1 MPLEIK
7 LTDKQVEILL
17 DRPEE
22 CICECWLESG
32 VCAWMNEE
40 ELKIYPEI
48 MTMRFCDVYHT
59 VVNMIKNKL
68 IVISAETPHYQLIE
82 WIIHDMVD
90 GSTWDRHGEREI
102 NQLVK
107 LKTHL
112 EDSGLYCAD
121 IIEWCNSVQERKRE
135 NNG

>member
-7 LTDKQVEILL
+7 LTDKQSEILL

-22 CICECWLESG
+22 CICECWLDSG
-32 VCAWMNEE
+32 VCAWMNQE

-68 IVISAETPHYQLIE
+68 IVISAEMPHYQLIE
-82 WIIHDMVD
+82 WIIRDMVD
-90 GSTWDRHGEREI
+90 SSTWDRYGDKAEKELS
-102 NQLVK
+102 QMKKYLS
-107 LKTHL
+107 
-112 EDSGLYCAD
+112 ESGLYCVD
-121 IIEWCNSVQERKRE
+121 IIEWCDSVQERKDK
-135 NNG
+135 